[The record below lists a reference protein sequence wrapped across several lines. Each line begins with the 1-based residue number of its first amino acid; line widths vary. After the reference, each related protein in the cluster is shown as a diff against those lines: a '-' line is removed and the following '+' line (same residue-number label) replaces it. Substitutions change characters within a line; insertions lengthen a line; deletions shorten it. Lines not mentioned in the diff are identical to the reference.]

1 MRQRTILFVSLVAG
15 TVLFNACSDT
25 TQPTPASD
33 DKVGFDP
40 LQQPDDPVALVRNIP
55 GFGGFFF
62 DREGVPTVYLR
73 DVSAR
78 AQVERAL
85 GPWLAG
91 QGLRAGALRVRRA
104 DYDWASLERW
114 QGRATGT
121 ALAMR
126 GAVSVDAD
134 EARNRVTI
142 GVERGM
148 PAAQVRSAVARLG
161 VPSAAVVVE
170 EVAPVDWPQR
180 CRTASDRSWE
190 PSRSTSIP
198 IRRARQFRVHP
209 RLQRDSERPAILH
222 HQLALHEHPGRQ
234 PVNAVWQPTQG
245 ACADADRE
253 RGGRSGVHH
262 RRQLI
267 DGKNC
272 RRVLLSADRSGY

>member
-91 QGLRAGALRVRRA
+91 QGLRAAALRVRRA

-114 QGRATGT
+114 Q
-121 ALAMR
+121 
-126 GAVSVDAD
+126 D
-134 EARNRVTI
+134 
-142 GVERGM
+142 
-148 PAAQVRSAVARLG
+148 
-161 VPSAAVVVE
+161 
-170 EVAPVDWPQR
+170 
-180 CRTASDRSWE
+180 C
-190 PSRSTSIP
+190 SR
-198 IRRARQFRVHP
+198 
-209 RLQRDSERPAILH
+209 
-222 HQLALHEHPGRQ
+222 
-234 PVNAVWQPTQG
+234 
-245 ACADADRE
+245 
-253 RGGRSGVHH
+253 
-262 RRQLI
+262 
-267 DGKNC
+267 
-272 RRVLLSADRSGY
+272 